1 MKRYFYITF
10 QYISNNNTG
19 YYELDFVSDNETP
32 FNLSVIKKKAIDQ
45 IFKLR
50 SYKLLPRQ
58 IIINYIHEFT
68 SEADFNNFFEKPD
81 PK

>member
-19 YYELDFVSDNETP
+19 YYELAYIADDENA
-32 FNLSVIKKKAIDQ
+32 FNLATIKKTAINQ

-58 IIINYIHEFT
+58 IIINYIHEFET
-68 SEADFNNFFEKPD
+68 EADYQAFFAS
-81 PK
+81 